1 MNIHFPKEL
10 TITPRFSFFP
20 IDDCGVIENI
30 CSLSKLQPKWVCALD
45 DICGLCT
52 SQYPDVQGIYIR
64 GSVALGNA
72 IDGTSDID
80 CIIVFGNREA
90 TSDGYREWADTVERH
105 IIDKYPFVA
114 AVELYG
120 LSRSE
125 VLNCPRTVFFLK
137 SQSQCIWG
145 QDLTKDLPAAVLGPS
160 AYVHA
165 PRFVSELE
173 YLSDIFSK
181 EPHGIDLLSLS
192 KKFSKRMLRT
202 GFELVMLDMQVYSRE
217 LYLCYKAC
225 TSKWP
230 QFDGLW
236 LELLSFS
243 INGAQD
249 FRRYSEILETLGKFI
264 ATLVSRRDDIPDV
277 PDCFIDDFGEISQLA
292 DGFGAIPTFPTE
304 LGPRESL
311 RDLQEYR
318 LDNPF
323 GAVTSPL
330 AIKLDANEITSSD
343 FDKRLE
349 VSLPARLLE
358 QYPDPEAKQLKGAIA
373 KAHGVPEDMIVIG
386 NGSDELIN
394 NIMLAFFGKRLMLV
408 DVGYPVYEHL
418 ARIYEMQTR
427 HIDLTSEFALPS
439 DIFEQFTLHAPE
451 IVFFSFPNNP
461 TGNLFDEATVRQLV
475 SDFPSTVFV
484 IDEAYFEFSGVT
496 LVDLVQ
502 THQNVIVLRTLSKA
516 YSLAGLRLGYAICG
530 PSLTAVLHKVS
541 LPYNVS
547 SVSQH
552 LGLRFFDERK
562 PFVRHVAAQVTKLR
576 REVVSRLER
585 HPALVVFPSTANF
598 LFVKLRTDIDADE
611 LAKRLADNSVFLRF
625 MSFGERGRF
634 IRFSLGMGNKS
645 EAAVVKLLAEL
656 DKLKTHTECGVR

>member
-1 MNIHFPKEL
+1 MNKHLIEDL
-10 TITPRFSFFP
+10 AITPRFSFFP
-20 IDDCGVIENI
+20 IDNRGAIENI
-30 CSLSKLQPKWVCALD
+30 CSASKLQPKWAGALNE
-45 DICGLCT
+45 ICGLCT
-52 SQYPDVQGIYIR
+52 SQYPDVLGIYIR

-80 CIIVFGNREA
+80 SIIVFGDNEG
-90 TSDGYREWADTVERH
+90 TTDGYNEWAGTVEQH
-105 IIDKYPFVA
+105 ILDKYPFVA

-120 LSRSE
+120 LCRTE
-125 VLNCPRTVFFLK
+125 VLKCPRTVFFLK

-145 QDLTKDLPAAVLGPS
+145 EDLTKDLPAAVLGPN

-165 PRFVSELE
+165 PRFISELE
-173 YLSDIFSK
+173 YVSDIFSK
-181 EPHGIDLLSLS
+181 VPHGIDLFSLS
-192 KKFSKRMLRT
+192 KRFSKRMLRT
-202 GFELVMLDMQVYSRE
+202 GFELVMLDMQVYTRE

-277 PDCFIDDFGEISQLA
+277 PDCFIDDFGNVSRPTDGSGA
-292 DGFGAIPTFPTE
+292 DLSSPNDF
-304 LGPRESL
+304 GPRETL
-311 RDLQEYR
+311 RELQEYA

-323 GAVTSPL
+323 EAVTSPL
-330 AIKLDANEITSSD
+330 AIKLDANEITPSD
-343 FDKRLE
+343 YDKRLE

-358 QYPDPEAKQLKGAIA
+358 QYPDPEAKQLKGAIST
-373 KAHGVPEDMIVIG
+373 AHGVPDDMIVLG

-408 DVGYPVYEHL
+408 DVGYPVYAHL
-418 ARIYEMQTR
+418 ARIYEMQTKQ
-427 HIDLTSEFALPS
+427 IELTNEFALPP
-439 DIFEQFTLHAPE
+439 DIFDQFKRHTPE
-451 IVFFSFPNNP
+451 IVFISFPNNP
-461 TGNLFDEATVRQLV
+461 TGNLFDEATVRRLV
-475 SDFPSTVFV
+475 SMFPRTVFV

-502 THQNVIVLRTLSKA
+502 NYQNVIVLRTLSKA

-530 PSLTAVLHKVS
+530 QSLMAVLRKVS

-552 LGLRFFDERK
+552 LGLRYFGERR
-562 PFVRHVAAQVTKLR
+562 PFVSGVAAQMTRLR
-576 REVVSRLER
+576 RTVVSKLER
-585 HPALVVFPSTANF
+585 HPSLVVFPSTANF
-598 LFVKLRTDIDADE
+598 LFIKLPTAVDTDK
-611 LAKRLADNSVFLRF
+611 LAMRLANDSVFLRF
-625 MSFGERGRF
+625 MAFGGRGHF
-634 IRFSLGMGNKS
+634 IRFSLGLGKEC
-645 EAAVVKLLAEL
+645 EAAAEHLLAEL
-656 DKLKTHTECGVR
+656 DKLEAHTECGAC